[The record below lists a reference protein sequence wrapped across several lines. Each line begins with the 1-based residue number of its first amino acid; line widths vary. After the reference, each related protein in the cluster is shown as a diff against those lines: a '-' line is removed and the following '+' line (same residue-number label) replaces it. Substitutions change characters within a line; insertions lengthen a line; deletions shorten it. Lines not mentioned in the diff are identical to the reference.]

1 MQYSMRLS
9 WNIKLISHFCVFGKY
24 IYQSVKYIFKSAQYV
39 CKFTSLDFH
48 IIPGRFGCLP
58 GRNFTPRSEIF
69 LKFDVTGRSSNLC
82 FLRRIDY
89 LDTQLEV
96 LYSDTKATQAC
107 VWLNVCLIV
116 SQVFIFHQ
124 LIKILYIKKLENW
137 TFMDQ
142 FEMRITQ

>member
-24 IYQSVKYIFKSAQYV
+24 IYQSVKYIFKSA
-39 CKFTSLDFH
+39 H

-58 GRNFTPRSEIF
+58 GGKFTPRSEMF
-69 LKFDVTGRSSNLC
+69 WRFDVTGRSSNLC

-89 LDTQLEV
+89 LGTQLEV